1 MNAINNHNHPAGKN
15 QDLLVDRTGAGGPI
29 TAANIGINA
38 DWVTGKVSL
47 NTGSNTD
54 NPNTPILNMMEALT
68 STWPYKASN
77 LDFLVNANINPD
89 LKNNTFGDY
98 MNHIATTLSN
108 DSYNNSISLQT
119 NVTVLNGIQNS
130 RDSISGVSL
139 NEEASNMMM
148 FQSAYQASSR
158 LMTALDQVIDV
169 LINSTGTCGR

>member
-1 MNAINNHNHPAGKN
+1 
-15 QDLLVDRTGAGGPI
+15 
-29 TAANIGINA
+29 
-38 DWVTGKVSL
+38 
-47 NTGSNTD
+47 
-54 NPNTPILNMMEALT
+54 MMEALT

-108 DSYNNSISLQT
+108 DSYNNSVSLQT